1 MNSGTCFLGLLEFD
15 VHTRVGREKAIESS
29 FTGFVTF
36 LVLCFATSVLATIAG
51 ASLDDEKAASVVVV
65 AD

>member
-1 MNSGTCFLGLLEFD
+1 M
-15 VHTRVGREKAIESS
+15 HARVGREKAIESS
-29 FTGFVTF
+29 FTGFVVF
-36 LVLCFATSVLATIAG
+36 LVLFFATSVLATIAG